1 MEARCAQHV
10 VAHDPLAIPTLG
22 THAFDAARRAAPR
35 VTPMPEM
42 GLSDHD
48 LRDMA
53 AYLYTLR

>member
-1 MEARCAQHV
+1 M
-10 VAHDPLAIPTLG
+10 PTLG
-22 THAFDAARRAAPR
+22 THVFDAAERTAPR

-53 AYLYTLR
+53 AYLYILR